1 MMQVY
6 TAGQL
11 KKTIFKAQGT
21 TASKYMTKHLENH
34 MANNPEQMSEQARD
48 NQLVISSDDAAAVTE
63 MMVDVAATYSIIREI
78 DTTGFEAAG
87 TFVPTPSKR
96 ESD

>member
-1 MMQVY
+1 MQVY

-11 KKTIFKAQGT
+11 KKTVFKVQIIAP
-21 TASKYMTKHLENH
+21 SNH
-34 MANNPEQMSEQARD
+34 MANNPKQISEQARK
-48 NQLVISSDDAAAVTE
+48 NQLVISTDDSAAITE
-63 MMVDVAATYSIIREI
+63 MIADVAATYSTIREI

>member
-1 MMQVY
+1 MQVY

-11 KKTIFKAQGT
+11 KKTFFKVQE
-21 TASKYMTKHLENH
+21 MTSS
-34 MANNPEQMSEQARD
+34 NNPKQISDLARD
-48 NQLVISSDDAAAVTE
+48 NQLVISSDDAAAITE
-63 MMVDVAATYSIIREI
+63 MMADVAATYSIIREI

>member
-1 MMQVY
+1 M
-6 TAGQL
+6 TP
-11 KKTIFKAQGT
+11 
-21 TASKYMTKHLENH
+21 SKHPVNHSANH
-34 MANNPEQMSEQARD
+34 MTNNSEQISEQARD
-48 NQLVISSDDAAAVTE
+48 NQLVISPDDAAAVAE
-63 MMVDVAATYSIIREI
+63 MMADVAATYSIIREI

>member
-1 MMQVY
+1 MQVY

-11 KKTIFKAQGT
+11 KKTFFKVQIIAP
-21 TASKYMTKHLENH
+21 SNH
-34 MANNPEQMSEQARD
+34 MANNPKQISEQARD
-48 NQLVISSDDAAAVTE
+48 NQLVISSDDAAAITE
-63 MMVDVAATYSIIREI
+63 MMVEVAAVYSTIREI

>member
-1 MMQVY
+1 MQVY

-11 KKTIFKAQGT
+11 KKTIFKVQVM
-21 TASKYMTKHLENH
+21 TAS
-34 MANNPEQMSEQARD
+34 NNPASNPKQFSEQARD
-48 NQLVISSDDAAAVTE
+48 NQLVISSDDAETVTE
-63 MMVDVAATYSIIREI
+63 LMADVAETYSIIREI